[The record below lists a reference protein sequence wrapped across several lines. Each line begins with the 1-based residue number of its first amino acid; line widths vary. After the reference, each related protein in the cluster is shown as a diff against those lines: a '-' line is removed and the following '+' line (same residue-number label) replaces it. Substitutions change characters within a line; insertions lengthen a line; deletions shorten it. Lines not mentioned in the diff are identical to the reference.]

1 MTDKTDLKSM
11 TREELELLLAGWGEA
26 QFRAGQLFE
35 WLHGKR
41 ARSFDEMTNLSKPLR
56 QKLQESCYIN
66 GLEAKR
72 ILEAQDGTAKFLFR
86 LRDGNTVESVLMAHD
101 YGNSLCISS
110 QVGCRMGCGFCAST
124 IGGKVRDLA
133 ASELLDQVYEAG
145 RLSGKRIDS
154 VVLMGIGEPLDN
166 FGAVLRFLTLVR
178 DPKGLGLSHRHISLS
193 TCGLCE
199 EIDRLADE
207 KLQIT
212 LSVSLHAADDETR
225 DRIMPVNRKYK
236 IGRLMQSCRRYF
248 EITGRRVSYEY
259 ALIGGVNDGLET
271 ARKLAAL
278 LRGQNCHVN
287 LIPVNP
293 VAETPYRRGSRKSA
307 EAFRAELERLGL
319 AATIRREMGT
329 EIDAA
334 CGQLRRKDREEEDG
348 CAS

>member
-1 MTDKTDLKSM
+1 MTDRIDIRSM
-11 TREELELLLAGWGEA
+11 TREELEALLAGWGEA
-26 QFRAGQLFE
+26 KFRAGQIFE

-41 ARSFDEMTNLSKPLR
+41 AESFDGMTNLPLSLR
-56 QKLQESCYIN
+56 EKLSGSCYIN
-66 GLEAKR
+66 RLEVR
-72 ILEAQDGTAKFLFR
+72 RVQEASDRTMKFLFR
-86 LRDGNTVESVLMAHD
+86 LWDGNTIESVLMAHD

-124 IGGKVRDLA
+124 IGGKVRNLA
-133 ASELLDQVYEAG
+133 PSEMLGQIDGAQ
-145 RLSGKRIDS
+145 RLSGRRVDS

-166 FGAVLRFLTLVR
+166 YDAVLRFLTLVR

-193 TCGLCE
+193 TCGLCD

-225 DRIMPVNRKYK
+225 SRIMPVNRAYP
-236 IGRLMQSCRRYF
+236 IERLMRSCRRYF
-248 EITGRRVSYEY
+248 EITGRRISYEY
-259 ALIGGVNDGLET
+259 ALIDGVNDTLPAAG
-271 ARKLAAL
+271 RLAAL

-293 VAETPYRRGSRKSA
+293 VAETPYRRGSRKAA
-307 EAFRAELERLGL
+307 EAFRDELSRLGIT
-319 AATIRREMGT
+319 ATIRREMGGG
-329 EIDAA
+329 IDAA
-334 CGQLRRKDREEEDG
+334 CGQLRRKDRKEEDG

>member
-1 MTDKTDLKSM
+1 MTDKTGLKSM
-11 TREELELLLAGWGEA
+11 TREELVLLLAGWGEA
-26 QFRAGQLFE
+26 KFRAGQLFE

-110 QVGCRMGCGFCAST
+110 QVGCRMGCAFCAST